1 MMTLSRDCGGGGGGG
16 GGGAPVS
23 RDIDDE
29 DVRQMFSEYK

>member
-1 MMTLSRDCGGGGGGG
+1 MMTLSRDCGGGGG

>member
-1 MMTLSRDCGGGGGGG
+1 MLTLSRDCGGG

>member
-1 MMTLSRDCGGGGGGG
+1 MLTLSRDCGG